1 MVKSTR
7 LGRPDMDQYMKIALD
22 EAYEGIENG
31 DGGPFGAVIVKDGKV
46 IGKGHNRVVKNADPT
61 CHGEM
66 EAIRDACRRLGT
78 FDLSGSTIYT
88 TGEPCPMCL
97 GAIMWANIEKVY
109 YGCDVKDTEA
119 IGFRDDKFYELSK
132 LENKRKFLAELDRDE
147 CLKLYAEYMRKT
159 NKTAY

>member
-66 EAIRDACRRLGT
+66 EAIRDACRRLKT

-97 GAIMWANIEKVY
+97 GAIMWANIEKIY

-132 LENKRKFLAELDRDE
+132 IENKKKFLAELDREE
-147 CLKLYAEYMRKT
+147 CLKLYAEYMGKT

>member
-66 EAIRDACRRLGT
+66 EAIRDACRRLKT

-132 LENKRKFLAELDRDE
+132 IENKRKFLAELDRDE
-147 CLKLYAEYMRKT
+147 CLKLYSEYMRKT